1 MKSKRALF
9 ILQALVGIV
18 LLFAG
23 GFVFTSD
30 KLKMVSGLCI
40 GFGAAMLVLGIGWFV
55 QSLMVSA
62 LETEEFK
69 RMRKIEV
76 NDERNIRIRERTGY
90 MVAKVMNYVLL
101 LFILVL
107 GFMGVDKPIIIFA
120 TALVVIEFVLVLI
133 FSNHYAKTM

>member
-9 ILQALVGIV
+9 ILQALVGIA

-40 GFGAAMLVLGIGWFV
+40 GFGAAILVLGIGWFI

-62 LETEEFK
+62 VETEEIK
-69 RMRKIEV
+69 KMKKIEV

-90 MVAKVMNYVLL
+90 MVAKVMNYTVL

-107 GFMGVDKPIIIFA
+107 GFMGADKLIIILA
-120 TALVVIEFVLVLI
+120 VVLVIIEFILVLI
-133 FSNHYAKTM
+133 FSNHYTKTM